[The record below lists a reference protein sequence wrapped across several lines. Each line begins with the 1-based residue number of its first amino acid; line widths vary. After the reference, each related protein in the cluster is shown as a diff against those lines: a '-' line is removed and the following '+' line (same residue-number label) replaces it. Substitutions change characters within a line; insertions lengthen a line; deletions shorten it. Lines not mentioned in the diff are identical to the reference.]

1 MNKKLLIASAAVAL
15 FAAGSVQAATIQLTS
30 VSGIWTAT
38 NPGNPAVTG
47 GGTNEIRWGNPANQ
61 QNQQSGYRFDGYTP
75 LPANISE
82 NTDFDLGTFTH
93 FNWPIYEPSLNTAQL
108 TVETNLTIDGMAETV
123 YSVFEFEHWETPN
136 NDWRCADGGRNG
148 VGVNAN
154 GCADRVTFA
163 LNVGASDS
171 FLIDGV
177 NYFVDISGFFYS
189 GALASEFWTMERM
202 DNDATLKGV
211 ITSRPV
217 SVPEPSTLALLGLGL
232 LGFGVR
238 KRMAKAA

>member
-15 FAAGSVQAATIQLTS
+15 FAAGSAQAAVIQLNS
-30 VSGIWTAT
+30 VSGIWTST
-38 NPGNPAVTG
+38 NPGSPAVSG
-47 GGTNEIRWGNPANQ
+47 AGTKEIRWGDDSPR
-61 QNQQSGYRFDGYTP
+61 SGYRFDGFTP
-75 LPANISE
+75 LPANVTE
-82 NTDFDLGTFTH
+82 NTEFDLGTFTH
-93 FNWPIYEPSLNTAQL
+93 FNWPITGTALNQAQL
-108 TVETNLTIDGMAETV
+108 TVESSFFIDGTLETV
-123 YSVFEFEHWETPN
+123 SSVFEFEHWETPN
-136 NDWRCADGGRNG
+136 AGPCPNNSIPYL
-148 VGVNAN
+148 NIN
-154 GCADRVTFA
+154 GCGDRVTFA

-177 NYFVDISGFFYS
+177 NYFVDISGFFYD
-189 GALASEFWTMERM
+189 GALASEFWTKEKK
-202 DNDATLKGV
+202 DNEAILKGV

>member
-15 FAAGSVQAATIQLTS
+15 FAAGSVQAATIQLTG

-38 NPGNPAVTG
+38 NPGGPAVSG

-61 QNQQSGYRFDGYTP
+61 QNKQSGYRFDGAAP
-75 LPANISE
+75 PVANVSE
-82 NTDFDLGTFTH
+82 NVDFNLGTFTH
-93 FNWPIYEPSLNTAQL
+93 YNWPIYEPSLNTAQL

-136 NDWRCADGGRNG
+136 SDRPCADGGTNG
-148 VGVNAN
+148 VGVNKN
-154 GCADRVTFA
+154 GCADRVKFA
-163 LNVGASDS
+163 LNIGASDS

-177 NYFVDISGFFYS
+177 NYFVDISGFFYN
-189 GALASEFWTMERM
+189 GALASEFWTKEQN
-202 DNDATLKGV
+202 DNHATLKGV
-211 ITSRPV
+211 ITSRPF

-232 LGFGVR
+232 AGLVAR
-238 KRMAKAA
+238 RRAKQSV

>member
-15 FAAGSVQAATIQLTS
+15 FAAGSAQAAVIQLTG

-38 NPGNPAVTG
+38 NPVSPAVSG
-47 GGTNEIRWGNPANQ
+47 GGTNEIRWGTPAIFGG
-61 QNQQSGYRFDGYTP
+61 QQSGYRFDGSAP
-75 LPANISE
+75 PAVNVNE
-82 NTDFDLGTFTH
+82 NVDFNLGTFTH
-93 FNWPIYEPSLNTAQL
+93 YNWPIFEPSLNTAQL
-108 TVETNLTIDGMAETV
+108 TVETNLTIDGMAETI

-136 NDWRCADGGRNG
+136 NDRPCADGGTNG
-148 VGVNAN
+148 VGVNKN

-177 NYFVDISGFFYS
+177 NYFVDISGFFYN
-189 GALASEFWTMERM
+189 GALASEFWTKEQN

>member
-47 GGTNEIRWGNPANQ
+47 GGSSEIRWGTPANQ
-61 QNQQSGYRFDGYTP
+61 QNQQSGYRFDGSAP
-75 LPANISE
+75 PAVNVNE
-82 NTDFDLGTFTH
+82 NVDFNLGTFTH
-93 FNWPIYEPSLNTAQL
+93 YNWPIFEPSLNTAQL
-108 TVETNLTIDGMAETV
+108 TVETNLTIDGMAETI

-136 NDWRCADGGRNG
+136 AGRCPNNSIPGL
-148 VGVNAN
+148 NAN
-154 GCADRVTFA
+154 GCGDRVTFA

-177 NYFVDISGFFYS
+177 NYFVDISGFFYN
-189 GALASEFWTMERM
+189 GALASEFWTKEQN
-202 DNDATLKGV
+202 DNAATLKGV